1 MDKELIIVSYGEL
14 STKGKNIMN
23 FIKLLGNNIKRVLK
37 RYNCQIDVKKDHT
50 YIYYDLKDYED
61 IKYLLERIPG
71 IMSFY
76 PALVCNKNIDEILKT
91 ADQIYTISNLNTFKV
106 QTKRIDKSFEL
117 NSDEINRK
125 VGTYILNQQ
134 KKAKVDVHN
143 PELLINIAIRE
154 NEVYIYGFK
163 EKGLGGYP
171 VGIAGKALHLLSG
184 GIDSPLAAFLM
195 MKRGVTLEMIHF
207 EASPYTSER
216 VIDKIK
222 DIIHVLNLYQENI
235 KLHIVP
241 FAKLEKEIYDK
252 CGSSYAVTIMRRMM
266 MLISSIIANK
276 RKCLVLSNGESIG
289 QVASQT
295 LPSIEVIE
303 KCAFLPVI
311 RPLACVDKID
321 IIKMAK
327 EIGTYDISI
336 RPFEDCCTIF
346 EIKDP
351 VTHPNLETVEKLESK
366 IDVDTLIKECV
377 SNTKIININNQE
389 EEI

>member
-37 RYNCQIDVKKDHT
+37 KYNCQIDIKKDHT

-351 VTHPNLETVEKLESK
+351 VTHPNLETVEKLETK

-377 SNTKIININNQE
+377 SNTKIISINNQE